1 MPERRD
7 SQSSESVAQPDHEPD
22 LSSRQLS
29 PEGEPQDNSGQE
41 DDQNIF
47 LASCDEPSVLTT
59 GVPENFAWRNEYEM
73 TIPECHQHRPPS
85 QSCKEAAI
93 RSATVRT
100 HRHRTGR
107 IRGSQQA
114 EVSNWVGT
122 DTISKILKI
131 QVPSDQILKCRWIL
145 TWKPLD
151 QTGIDA
157 SNKSQRTH
165 KAKARI
171 VVFGYMDPNI
181 ENIPRDSPTM
191 SKTSRMMLLQI
202 LATHRW
208 AMESFDIKAAFLQGK
223 PQAGRLIA
231 VDPVPELR
239 RALDNH
245 MR

>member
-1 MPERRD
+1 
-7 SQSSESVAQPDHEPD
+7 
-22 LSSRQLS
+22 
-29 PEGEPQDNSGQE
+29 
-41 DDQNIF
+41 
-47 LASCDEPSVLTT
+47 
-59 GVPENFAWRNEYEM
+59 M

-85 QSCKEAAI
+85 QSEAWALLVTNAKKQ
-93 RSATVRT
+93 RSEVRLSELT
-100 HRHRTGR
+100 DTERAEFEVAK
-107 IRGSQQA
+107 QA

-122 DTISKILKI
+122 DTISKILKN

-171 VVFGYMDPNI
+171 VVLGYMDPNI

-208 AMESFDIKAAFLQGK
+208 AMESFDIKAAFLQGQ
-223 PQAGRLIA
+223 PQTGRLIA

-245 MR
+245 MG